1 MGGSTL
7 DMTKGSPWKLITQFA
22 VPVFLSQVFQQLYNT
37 ADALI
42 VGRFLGDEALAAVS
56 ASGPLIFLLIS
67 FFTGLSMGAGV
78 TISRYFGA
86 GDYGRVSKAIHT
98 DVMLGLLSGTVL
110 TVVGVLLTPTF
121 LRWMG
126 TAPEVLPDAIAY
138 FQYYFFGVL
147 AVVMYNM
154 CTSIMNALGDSKR
167 PLYYLIISS
176 LTNIVLDLLFIG
188 GFGWGVWAAAVATT
202 ISQAVSMVLCL
213 IHLMKKGTI
222 YQLKLKELRID
233 GEMLGQI
240 VRYGLPSGVQN
251 SVIGFANVIVQS
263 NINSFGKVAMAAYGA
278 YSKLEGFA
286 FLPVTSFTMAL
297 TTFVGQNY
305 GADNLERARKGNR
318 QALIMSI
325 VISVALSALAMVLAR
340 PLISLFTSEPDVLD
354 FGVTF
359 VLRIT
364 PFYALCCFNQIYSG
378 ALRGIGNATTPTI
391 IMLCSFVLFR
401 QIYLFVNKTYFG
413 NSFLG
418 MSLAYPM
425 GWIVCSILIVICYRC
440 SAICHPEKREKLKKQ
455 IAALENKMRR
465 EKQLNRRMEMNAELK
480 QLQREWRK

>member
-1 MGGSTL
+1 MGGNTL
-7 DMTKGSPWKLITQFA
+7 DMTKGSAWKLIVQFA

-86 GDYGRVSKAIHT
+86 GDYDRVSRAIHT
-98 DVMLGLLSGTVL
+98 DVMLGLISGVIL
-110 TVVGVLLTPTF
+110 TVVGVWLTPMF

-138 FQYYFFGVL
+138 FRYYFIGVL

-154 CTSIMNALGDSKR
+154 CKSIMNALGDSKR

-188 GFGWGVWAAAVATT
+188 AFHWGVWAAAVATT
-202 ISQAVSMVLCL
+202 ISQAVSMILCM

-222 YQLKLKELRID
+222 YQVELKKLRID
-233 GEMLGQI
+233 REMLGQI
-240 VRYGLPSGVQN
+240 IRYGLPSGVQN

-286 FLPVTSFTMAL
+286 FLPITSFTMAL
-297 TTFVGQNY
+297 TTYTGQNL
-305 GADNLERARKGNR
+305 GAMQYDRAKKGAR
-318 QALIMSI
+318 FGILVSITLAELIGVGMY
-325 VISVALSALAMVLAR
+325 VFA
-340 PLISLFTSEPDVLD
+340 PQLISIFTPTPEVIALGTQQARTIALFYCLLAYSHAVASVCR
-354 FGVTF
+354 GAGKAF
-359 VLRIT
+359 VPMTIMLATWCALRIVYIT
-364 PFYALCCFNQIYSG
+364 TVMHIVHEIQYIYW
-378 ALRGIGNATTPTI
+378 
-391 IMLCSFVLFR
+391 
-401 QIYLFVNKTYFG
+401 
-413 NSFLG
+413 
-418 MSLAYPM
+418 AYPLTWSVSSVIYFIYYRRSD
-425 GWIVCSILIVICYRC
+425 WIHGFE
-440 SAICHPEKREKLKKQ
+440 AKEH
-455 IAALENKMRR
+455 
-465 EKQLNRRMEMNAELK
+465 
-480 QLQREWRK
+480 

>member
-1 MGGSTL
+1 MNGSTL
-7 DMTKGSPWKLITQFA
+7 DMTKGTPWKLIVQFA

-42 VGRFLGDEALAAVS
+42 VGQFLGDEALAAVS

-86 GDYGRVSKAIHT
+86 GDYDRVSRAIHT
-98 DVMLGLLSGTVL
+98 DVLLGLLSGIVL
-110 TVVGVLLTPTF
+110 TVVGVVFTPTF

-138 FQYYFFGVL
+138 FRYYFIGVL
-147 AVVMYNM
+147 AVVLYNM
-154 CTSIMNALGDSKR
+154 CKSIMNALGDSKR

-176 LTNIVLDLLFIG
+176 LTNIVLDLLFVG
-188 GFGWGVWAAAVATT
+188 VFHWGVWSAAVATT

-213 IHLMKKGTI
+213 IHLCKKGTI
-222 YQLKLKELRID
+222 YQIKLSQLRID
-233 GEMLGQI
+233 REMLGQI

-297 TTFVGQNY
+297 TTFVSQNL
-305 GADNLERARKGNR
+305 GAGLHERAKKGSR
-318 QALIMSI
+318 FGILASVIIAELIGVAMYILSPQLVAFFTSTTAVIELGTREMRTTALFFCLLAFSHAIAAVCRGAGKAFVPMTIMLLFWCVVRIAYITVVMNIVHEIQYIYMAYPITWSLSSI
-325 VISVALSALAMVLAR
+325 VY
-340 PLISLFTSEPDVLD
+340 F
-354 FGVTF
+354 
-359 VLRIT
+359 
-364 PFYALCCFNQIYSG
+364 IYYRFSDWVHG
-378 ALRGIGNATTPTI
+378 FDKNA
-391 IMLCSFVLFR
+391 
-401 QIYLFVNKTYFG
+401 
-413 NSFLG
+413 
-418 MSLAYPM
+418 
-425 GWIVCSILIVICYRC
+425 
-440 SAICHPEKREKLKKQ
+440 EKLKKV
-455 IAALENKMRR
+455 
-465 EKQLNRRMEMNAELK
+465 
-480 QLQREWRK
+480 